1 MNKQLHGAAVQD
13 QVTSSIPDLSGNLSG
28 TGLPAGKKPSGD
40 AGVTRTVLYGLGG
53 MTAAG
58 ALGLGL
64 AAGGIVTDPVVLTG
78 GLFAALVLGGGIL
91 ARRIASVQSGA
102 EHRHSMLA
110 DSFDAGPMGRL
121 ITAPDGAVVQAN
133 AVFRAWVRPDAGPGT
148 GAGPEGPPNSA
159 LFELLRRRFDHDPE
173 MAARF
178 RRLAD
183 SAHRGK
189 ADWAELVSR
198 SSSVA
203 GKEVPEGSR
212 VWSLIRVMPLAGTDG
227 LTKWVIED
235 ISDRKDVEQRLREE
249 QENLS
254 DFMNHAPVG
263 FYSVDQDGR
272 FLFANA
278 TLASWLDCSAAD
290 LVGGRVSLF
299 DVLAEPVRGNAPYSP
314 FAGDESRGEVTMKS
328 LKGRR
333 FQASIAQTT
342 VVSPDGR
349 HLRTRSVVRDL
360 TPERDWRE
368 ALHRSEQRFQSFFE
382 NAPIGIALIDEGG
395 KLAECNDAFLT
406 MIGRPSRSILGCP
419 LAELFSPGE
428 RSSILA
434 RLDQSNIGSGMIAP
448 FEVNLRTQGR
458 EKKMAQLYARRLA
471 GAAGEAGQDG
481 SGSGTILHFID
492 LTEQKSLE
500 AQFAQSQKMQAI
512 GQLAGGVAHDFNN
525 LLTAMIGF
533 CDLLLLRHKPGD
545 QSFSDIMQI
554 KQNANRA
561 ANLVRQLLAFSRQQT
576 LQPRILNIT
585 DVLAELSNLLR
596 RLIGE
601 NIELKMTHGRDLGLI
616 KVDQGQLE
624 QVIINL
630 AVNARDAMSGGGRLT
645 IQTSNVSTSEPTR
658 REHEEMPPGEYVAI
672 EVLDTG
678 TGIPKENLVRI
689 FEPFFSTKEVGSGTG
704 LGLSTVYGIVRQTG
718 GFIFVDSVPG
728 EGAKFTIYLPRHQ
741 AAKTAAVTAEA
752 ESEARERSAGDLTGT
767 GTILLVEDEDA
778 VRVFSARALRNKGY
792 QVLEARSGEAALSVL
807 NSESNRIDL
816 LVSDVVMPHMD
827 GPTLIRHVRDKRPD
841 MKVIFISGYT
851 EDKFRDQIDAGEHI
865 HFLPKPF
872 SLKQLAGKVKE
883 VLRDG

>member
-1 MNKQLHGAAVQD
+1 M
-13 QVTSSIPDLSGNLSG
+13 
-28 TGLPAGKKPSGD
+28 
-40 AGVTRTVLYGLGG
+40 
-53 MTAAG
+53 
-58 ALGLGL
+58 
-64 AAGGIVTDPVVLTG
+64 
-78 GLFAALVLGGGIL
+78 
-91 ARRIASVQSGA
+91 
-102 EHRHSMLA
+102 
-110 DSFDAGPMGRL
+110 
-121 ITAPDGAVVQAN
+121 
-133 AVFRAWVRPDAGPGT
+133 
-148 GAGPEGPPNSA
+148 
-159 LFELLRRRFDHDPE
+159 
-173 MAARF
+173 
-178 RRLAD
+178 
-183 SAHRGK
+183 
-189 ADWAELVSR
+189 
-198 SSSVA
+198 
-203 GKEVPEGSR
+203 
-212 VWSLIRVMPLAGTDG
+212 
-227 LTKWVIED
+227 
-235 ISDRKDVEQRLREE
+235 
-249 QENLS
+249 
-254 DFMNHAPVG
+254 
-263 FYSVDQDGR
+263 
-272 FLFANA
+272 
-278 TLASWLDCSAAD
+278 
-290 LVGGRVSLF
+290 
-299 DVLAEPVRGNAPYSP
+299 
-314 FAGDESRGEVTMKS
+314 
-328 LKGRR
+328 
-333 FQASIAQTT
+333 
-342 VVSPDGR
+342 
-349 HLRTRSVVRDL
+349 
-360 TPERDWRE
+360 
-368 ALHRSEQRFQSFFE
+368 
-382 NAPIGIALIDEGG
+382 
-395 KLAECNDAFLT
+395 
-406 MIGRPSRSILGCP
+406 
-419 LAELFSPGE
+419 
-428 RSSILA
+428 
-434 RLDQSNIGSGMIAP
+434 
-448 FEVNLRTQGR
+448 
-458 EKKMAQLYARRLA
+458 
-471 GAAGEAGQDG
+471 
-481 SGSGTILHFID
+481 ILHFID

-601 NIELKMTHGRDLGLI
+601 NIELKMTHGRDLGLT

-645 IQTSNVSTSEPTR
+645 IQTGNVSTNEPTR

-678 TGIPKENLVRI
+678 IGIPKENLARI

-718 GFIFVDSVPG
+718 GFIFVDSAPG

-741 AAKTAAVTAEA
+741 AAKATAAVTAEA

-807 NSESNRIDL
+807 NSETNRIDL

>member
-1 MNKQLHGAAVQD
+1 VQD
-13 QVTSSIPDLSGNLSG
+13 QASSSVLDLSGARLS
-28 TGLPAGKKPSGD
+28 TGKKPSGD
-40 AGVTRTVLYGLGG
+40 GVVTRTAIFGLSGMAALGG
-53 MTAAG
+53 I
-58 ALGLGL
+58 GLGL
-64 AAGGIVTDPVVLTG
+64 AAGGIVTNPVALAG
-78 GLFAALVLGGGIL
+78 GLFAALAVGGGAL
-91 ARRIASVQSGA
+91 AWRLVSAQSNA
-102 EHRHSMLA
+102 KHELSMLV
-110 DSFDAGPMGRL
+110 DSFDAGPMGRM
-121 ITAPDGAVVQAN
+121 ITTRDGTVIQAN
-133 AVFRAWVRPDAGPGT
+133 AVLDEWIGT
-148 GAGPEGPPNSA
+148 GASGPSLSSPPNSSA
-159 LFELLRRRFDHDPE
+159 FELLRNRFDHDPG

-183 SAHRGK
+183 AAREGR
-189 ADWAELVSR
+189 AAWAELASKAAP
-198 SSSVA
+198 A
-203 GKEVPEGSR
+203 GGEGAGENGGDGTGA
-212 VWSLIRVMPLAGTDG
+212 WCLIRVMPLAGSDG
-227 LTKWVIED
+227 LSKWVVED
-235 ISDRKDVEQRLREE
+235 ISDRKNVERRLLDE

-254 DFMNHAPVG
+254 EFMDHAPVG
-263 FYSVDQDGR
+263 FYSVDQEGR

-278 TLASWLDCSAAD
+278 TLAEWLDCSAAD
-290 LVGGRVSLF
+290 LVGGKVRLH
-299 DVLAEPVRGNAPYSP
+299 DVLAEPGRCHAPHSP
-314 FAGDESRGEVTMKS
+314 FAGDETSGEVAMKS
-328 LKGRR
+328 LKGRC
-333 FQASIAQTT
+333 FQASIVQNT
-342 VVSPDGR
+342 VPSGDDRGP
-349 HLRTRSVVRDL
+349 RTRSVVRDL

-368 ALHRSEQRFQSFFE
+368 ALQRSEQRFQSFFE
-382 NAPIGIALIDEGG
+382 DAPIGIALIDDSG
-395 KLAECNDAFLT
+395 KLAECNEAFLT

-419 LAELFSPGE
+419 LAELFSPVE
-428 RSSILA
+428 RSTVLA
-434 RLDQSNIGSGMIAP
+434 RLDQDKFGSEMIAP

-471 GAAGEAGQDG
+471 GSAAGGSGETG
-481 SGSGTILHFID
+481 SGSGMILHFID

-561 ANLVRQLLAFSRQQT
+561 ANLVRQLLAFSRQQQ

-645 IQTSNVSTSEPTR
+645 IQTSNVSTNEPTR

-678 TGIPKENLVRI
+678 TGIPKENLARI

-741 AAKTAAVTAEA
+741 AAKAAGVTAEA

-807 NSESNRIDL
+807 NSETNRIDL

>member
-1 MNKQLHGAAVQD
+1 MQD
-13 QVTSSIPDLSGNLSG
+13 QVSSSVPDLAGDFSG

-40 AGVTRTVLYGLGG
+40 GAVTRTAIYGLGG
-53 MTAAG
+53 MTATG

-64 AAGGIVTDPVVLTG
+64 AAGGIVTDPVLLTG
-78 GLFAALVLGGGIL
+78 GLFAVLAVGGGIL
-91 ARRIASVQSGA
+91 ARRIVSVQSGT
-102 EHRHSMLA
+102 EHQRSMLA
-110 DSFDAGPMGRL
+110 ESFDAGLMGRM
-121 ITAPDGAVVQAN
+121 ITASDGTVVQAN
-133 AVFRAWVRPDAGPGT
+133 AVFRAWV
-148 GAGPEGPPNSA
+148 GAGPEGQSGAAVPA
-159 LFELLRRRFDHDPE
+159 LFDMLRRRFDHDPE

-178 RRLAD
+178 RRLSDA
-183 SAHRGK
+183 ARQGR
-189 ADWAELVSR
+189 ADWAELVPSPGGIR
-198 SSSVA
+198 GPDGAAAS
-203 GKEVPEGSR
+203 GS
-212 VWSLIRVMPLAGTDG
+212 WSLIRVMPLAGTGG
-227 LTKWVIED
+227 LAKWVIED
-235 ISDRKDVEQRLREE
+235 ISDRKDVEQRLRDE

-278 TLASWLDCSAAD
+278 TLAAWLDCSAAD
-290 LVGGRVSLF
+290 LVCGGVSLH
-299 DVLAEPVRGNAPYSP
+299 DVLAEPARGGRHSP
-314 FAGDESRGEVTMKS
+314 FAGDESRGEVTLKS

-342 VVSPDGR
+342 VASPDGSS
-349 HLRTRSVVRDL
+349 LRTRSVVRDL

-382 NAPIGIALIDEGG
+382 DAPIGIALIDDDGT
-395 KLAECNDAFLT
+395 LAECNDAFLT

-419 LAELFSPGE
+419 LAELFGPGE
-428 RSSILA
+428 RTSILA
-434 RLDQSNIGSGMIAP
+434 KLDQGKIGSGMIAP

-471 GAAGEAGQDG
+471 GSPGEAGPSG
-481 SGSGTILHFID
+481 SGSGMILHFID

-500 AQFAQSQKMQAI
+500 AQFAQSQKMQAV

-585 DVLAELSNLLR
+585 DVAR
-596 RLIGE
+596 R
-601 NIELKMTHGRDLGLI
+601 T
-616 KVDQGQLE
+616 V
-624 QVIINL
+624 
-630 AVNARDAMSGGGRLT
+630 
-645 IQTSNVSTSEPTR
+645 EPAAPPDR
-658 REHEEMPPGEYVAI
+658 REHRAEDDPRPRPRPDQGRPGPARAGDHQPRRQRARRHVRRRPPDHPAPATSRPTSRPGAS
-672 EVLDTG
+672 TRKCRPANMSRSKCS
-678 TGIPKENLVRI
+678 IPAPASPRRTWAASSSRSSRPRKSA
-689 FEPFFSTKEVGSGTG
+689 PAPGWGWPPSTAS
-704 LGLSTVYGIVRQTG
+704 SSQTG
-718 GFIFVDSVPG
+718 GFIFVDSAPG
-728 EGAKFTIYLPRHQ
+728 EGATFTIYLPRHQ
-741 AAKTAAVTAEA
+741 AARTAAVTAEA

-778 VRVFSARALRNKGY
+778 VRIFSAGRSATRAIRCWRPAA
-792 QVLEARSGEAALSVL
+792 ARRRWSLL
-807 NSESNRIDL
+807 NTRIE
-816 LVSDVVMPHMD
+816 PRRPD
-827 GPTLIRHVRDKRPD
+827 GQRRRDAPAWTARPLIRHVRDKRPD
-841 MKVIFISGYT
+841 MKVIFISGYA